1 MRFLVITATYHPAI
15 NPNVFRWAAIAAQWV
30 AQGHEV
36 HVLCTRRS
44 GSPDVE
50 NIDGVWVHR
59 SGQNSLL
66 DWVYNMLGLQRR
78 RGEAGGDHPARQ
90 GRLRRALE
98 KLVDLTWRSLYWPDG
113 RCLWYLP
120 GRRAALDLQSKHDFD
135 LMISVGL
142 PFTAHLIAGAV
153 KRQFSTLRWV
163 MDIEDPFCFSEEFY
177 VNNFSLYRRL
187 NYYAEGK
194 ALQQANAVT
203 VTVEQA
209 RQRYLE
215 IFPWLADKISV
226 APPVYSLPMPERGL
240 IRKTDD
246 LLHLAYFGAFYH
258 RIRTPD
264 ALLAL
269 FDRLLALYPEW
280 RHRLQ
285 LHFYG
290 EIAPAFLPAFQRY
303 ARLQPVLKFHGLVPR
318 HAAAQAMWAADV
330 LINVS
335 NTTTYHLP
343 SKCVDYLAS
352 GLPIVNICYHENDP
366 FTEFMGDYPLHL
378 PLVWKTG
385 VNIDA
390 LAKQLHDFLKQQNG
404 QTVPSETLRGRLEVY
419 QPEVLAKMYL
429 SFH

>member
-1 MRFLVITATYHPAI
+1 MRFLVVTATYHPAI
-15 NPNVFRWAAIAAQWV
+15 NPNVFRWSAIAAQWV

-36 HVLCTRRS
+36 HVLCTRRR
-44 GSPDVE
+44 GSAAFE
-50 NIDGVWVHR
+50 NLDGVQVHR

-66 DWVYNMLGLQRR
+66 DWVYNALGLQRR

-98 KLVDLTWRSLYWPDG
+98 KLVDLTWRSMYWPDG

-120 GRRAALDLQSKHDFD
+120 GRRTALDLQSKYDFD

-142 PFTAHLIAGAV
+142 PFTSHLIAGAV
-153 KRQFSTLRWV
+153 KRRSPAVRWV

-177 VNNFSLYRRL
+177 VNNFRLYRRL
-187 NYYAEGK
+187 NYYAEGRV
-194 ALQQANAVT
+194 LQQCDAVT

-215 IFPWLADKISV
+215 IFPWLAGKISV
-226 APPVYSLPMPERGL
+226 APPVYSLPMPERRPA
-240 IRKTDD
+240 RKTDD
-246 LLHLAYFGAFYH
+246 LIHLAYFGAFYH

-264 ALLAL
+264 ALLTI

-280 RHRLQ
+280 KQRIQ

-303 ARLQPVLKFHGLVPR
+303 PQLQPVLKFHGLVPR
-318 HAAAQAMWAADV
+318 HAAAQAMLTADV

-343 SKCVDYLAS
+343 SKCVDYLAG
-352 GLPIVNICYHENDP
+352 GLPVVHICYHENDP
-366 FTEFMGDYPLHL
+366 FTEFMGDYPLLL
-378 PLVWKTG
+378 PLVWKAG
-385 VNIDA
+385 VDIDA
-390 LAKQLHDFLKQQNG
+390 LAKQLHHFLNRQNG
-404 QTVPSETLRGRLEVY
+404 QIVPPEALQVRLEAY

-429 SFH
+429 AFH